1 MAGAWFDPS
10 DPGFVADPYP
20 TYERLRAESP
30 VLFHEPSGLRFV
42 SRRADV
48 DATLRD
54 RRFGRVF
61 VPREPVEKMRPFNLL
76 NEHSL
81 FDREPPEHTRLRG
94 LVSTVFTPRRVEA
107 LRPLVRSMAEELI
120 RAGLTDLVAD
130 LAEPIP
136 VAVIAELLGVP
147 EPDRHRLRP
156 WSRAIVALYELE
168 HDERAAGA
176 AVRASAEFREYLLAL
191 ADGRRDAVDGDL
203 LSGLVRVG
211 LSDDELVA
219 TCVLLL
225 NAGHEATVNTL
236 GNGVVALLEHRE
248 QWNRLRDDPALV
260 PSAVEEL
267 LRFDTPLQLFQRTA
281 LVDAEIAGTKVA
293 AGERVALL
301 LGSANRDAHA
311 FADPNR
317 LDVGRSPNPHLG
329 FGAGI
334 HFCLGA
340 PLARL
345 ELQEE
350 LGALLRLAPDI
361 ELDGEPERRPGHV
374 IRGFERIPVSAPPR

>member
-1 MAGAWFDPS
+1 VSAPPFDPS
-10 DPGFVADPYP
+10 DPEFVRDPYP

-30 VLFHEPSGLRFV
+30 VLLHEPSGLRFV

-48 DATLRD
+48 DAALRD
-54 RRFGRVF
+54 RRFGRKF
-61 VPREPVEKMRPFNLL
+61 IPREPLEEMRPFNLL

-107 LRPLVRSMAEELI
+107 LRPFVRSMARE
-120 RAGLTDLVAD
+120 RVGSGLTDLVAD

-147 EPDRHRLRP
+147 EADRHLLRP

-168 HDERAAGA
+168 HDAEAA
-176 AVRASAEFREYLLAL
+176 
-191 ADGRRDAVDGDL
+191 RDAVAASLEFRAYLLELAAARAGDDL

-225 NAGHEATVNTL
+225 NAGHEATVNAL
-236 GNGVVALLEHRE
+236 GNGVVALLANRE
-248 QWNRLRDDPALV
+248 QWDRLLDGPGLV
-260 PSAVEEL
+260 PAAVEEL

-281 LVDAEIAGTKVA
+281 MVDADVAGTRIR

-301 LGSANRDAHA
+301 LGSANRDAEA
-311 FADPNR
+311 FGDPDR

-350 LGALLRLAPDI
+350 LGALLRLAPGI

-374 IRGFERIPVSAPPR
+374 IRGFERVPVSVAPSSR